1 MKSGKQKL
9 LNLIIS
15 ASAFA
20 AMWLIWLAARF
31 AVGDEYVV
39 PSVSA
44 TVGELFALA
53 GSPAFW
59 SAFGMTFLRSLCA
72 WLISLVSAAALAS
85 LCIFFPAV
93 RRFFAP
99 FVAVFRT
106 VPTMAITLMLLIWS
120 SPKVAPLVVA
130 VLMVFPL
137 AFNQFLAA
145 FDGIDRALV
154 RMLAVYRVPFGKRLF
169 RVYVPQVLPPVLSQ
183 AGPDFSLT
191 LKVIVSAEVLCSTF
205 DSLGG
210 LIYQSNVFLDTAQMF
225 ALTIC
230 ALAAGGVSEWALS
243 KLVRL
248 TDAWTGRGEGRTRVR
263 AAGVPR
269 CRMLAVCGRY
279 RYGAKFRRRPRG
291 AVRRRAK

>member
-1 MKSGKQKL
+1 MW
-9 LNLIIS
+9 
-15 ASAFA
+15 AV
-20 AMWLIWLAARF
+20 WLIACAVVNDGYVIPSFPDTAERF
-31 AVGDEYVV
+31 
-39 PSVSA
+39 
-44 TVGELFALA
+44 FALL
-53 GSPAFW
+53 GSGGFW
-59 SAFGMTFLRSLCA
+59 LSFAKSLGRTA
-72 WLISLVSAAALAS
+72 LSWAVSLLAAAALAFA
-85 LCIFFPAV
+85 CAAFPRV
-93 RRFFAP
+93 RAFAAP

>member
-1 MKSGKQKL
+1 
-9 LNLIIS
+9 
-15 ASAFA
+15 
-20 AMWLIWLAARF
+20 MWLIWLAARF

-44 TVGELFALA
+44 TVGELFSLA

-85 LCIFFPAV
+85 LCILFPAA

-154 RMLAVYRVPFGKRLF
+154 RMLAVYRVPFGMRLF
-169 RVYVPQVLPPVLSQ
+169 KVYVPQVLPPVLSQ

-210 LIYQSNVFLDTAQMF
+210 LIYQSNVFLDTAQIQ
-225 ALTIC
+225 LTFFLSIRDANAATA
-230 ALAAGGVSEWALS
+230 ALAVGGVSEWALS